1 MSIEQVRL
9 ARKKAVGTKQALKAV
24 TRGRVTSVFIA
35 KDADERVTRDI
46 VRECSQ
52 RGITV
57 NFVDSMIALGK
68 ACGIQV
74 GAAACAIVER

>member
-9 ARKKAVGTKQALKAV
+9 ARKKAVGTKQALKALTKGKV
-24 TRGRVTSVFIA
+24 EAVFVA
-35 KDADERVTRDI
+35 SDADERVTRDI
-46 VRECSQ
+46 IRECNQ

-57 NFVDSMIALGK
+57 NVVDSMIALGK

-74 GAAACAIVER
+74 GAAACAIVEQ